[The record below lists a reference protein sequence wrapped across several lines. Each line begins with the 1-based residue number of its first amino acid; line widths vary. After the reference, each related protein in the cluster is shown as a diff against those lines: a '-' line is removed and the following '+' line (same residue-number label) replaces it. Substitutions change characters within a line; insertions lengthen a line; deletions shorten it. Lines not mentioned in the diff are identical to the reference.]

1 MEDQNIIKLYFDRD
15 EAAISETASKY
26 GKYCRI
32 IAMNILGSHE
42 DAEECVNDTYLGAWN
57 SMPPQKPSMLSVFL
71 GRITRNLS
79 FNKYK
84 YYHAD
89 KRGGGETALILDEL
103 SEIVSGEESVEDE
116 VLERELINE
125 INSFLNALPEH
136 KRGIFIRRYWYSD
149 SISSIAERYGITEN
163 AASVTLNRIRNKL
176 REYLTERGC
185 KI

>member
-26 GKYCRI
+26 GKYCRT
-32 IAMNILGSHE
+32 IAMNILGSNE

-57 SMPPQKPSMLSVFL
+57 TMPPQKPSMLSVFL

-103 SEIVSGEESVEDE
+103 GEIVSGEESVEDAI
-116 VLERELINE
+116 LERELINE
-125 INSFLNALPEH
+125 INSFLNALP
-136 KRGIFIRRYWYSD
+136 KRKRDLFIRRYWYSD

-163 AASVTLNRIRNKL
+163 SASVTLNRIRNKL
-176 REYLTERGC
+176 REYLKERGC
-185 KI
+185 SI